1 MTNFIASLIVASL
14 LTMYIIFA
22 KYIISLALSV
32 SLFYGIIVFVIVLAV
47 AIDFL
52 TKVALGNGKS
62 RK

>member
-1 MTNFIASLIVASL
+1 MTNFIASLVVAGL

-22 KYIISLALSV
+22 KYIISLALSI
-32 SLFYGIIVFVIVLAV
+32 SLIFGIIVFVIVLAV

-52 TKVALGNGKS
+52 TKVARDNDKN